1 MSPPR
6 ITVVGSI
13 NLDLVAVAATL
24 PAPGETVTGA
34 VLGRYPGGKGAN
46 QALAA
51 RRLGAEV
58 RMIGRVGA
66 DAMADEALVLLR
78 GDGVDLSAVAVD
90 KALPTA
96 VALIAVNSAGEN
108 QIVVASGANGA
119 VRPEHLPARIEEPLI
134 QQLEIPLDTVAAA
147 VGRATGFVCLNLA
160 PATAMPEAVL
170 RRADLLVVN
179 DLEAAFYGAPLTGA
193 PGLVA
198 ITHGAR
204 GASLYRGGVL
214 VCEAAPP
221 LVTAI
226 DTTGCGDTFV
236 GALTVALLEGMP
248 EDRALAFACTAGAL
262 AATKAGAQTSLP
274 SRAEVEA
281 LIGR

>member
-1 MSPPR
+1 MSAPR

-24 PAPGETVTGA
+24 PALGETVTGA

-51 RRLGAEV
+51 RRLGAQV

-78 GDGVDLSAVAVD
+78 AEGVDLSAVAVD
-90 KALPTA
+90 AALPTA
-96 VALIAVNSAGEN
+96 VALIAVNAAGEN

-119 VRPEHLPARIEEPLI
+119 VRPEHLPARIDEPLI

-147 VGRATGFVCLNLA
+147 VRRATGFVCLNLA

-179 DLEAAFYGAPLTGA
+179 DVEAAFYGAPLTGA

-204 GASLYRGGVL
+204 GASVYRGGVL

-221 LVTAI
+221 KVTAL

-236 GALTVALLEGMP
+236 GALTMALLEGMS
-248 EDRALAFACTAGAL
+248 EDRALAFACAAGAL
-262 AATKAGAQTSLP
+262 AATRAGAQTSLP
-274 SRAEVEA
+274 SRAEVDA
-281 LIGR
+281 LMG

>member
-1 MSPPR
+1 M
-6 ITVVGSI
+6 
-13 NLDLVAVAATL
+13 
-24 PAPGETVTGA
+24 
-34 VLGRYPGGKGAN
+34 
-46 QALAA
+46 
-51 RRLGAEV
+51 
-58 RMIGRVGA
+58 
-66 DAMADEALVLLR
+66 
-78 GDGVDLSAVAVD
+78 
-90 KALPTA
+90 
-96 VALIAVNSAGEN
+96 ALIAVNAAGEN

-119 VRPEHLPARIEEPLI
+119 VRPEHLPARIEAPLI

-147 VGRATGFVCLNLA
+147 VQRAAGFVCLNLA

-170 RRADLLVVN
+170 HRADLLVVN
-179 DLEAAFYGAPLTGA
+179 DLEAAFYGAPLTSAPPTGA

-204 GASLYRGGVL
+204 GASLYRGGAL

-221 LVTAI
+221 PVTAL

-248 EDRALAFACTAGAL
+248 EDRALAFACAAGAL